1 MFIFRF
7 KVESMTIND
16 HTLVA
21 KVKYLSEETWKYS
34 KQILKVSKFGLKSG
48 FGFQGGSKSAFEAE
62 LRFPIGAS
70 GPGVEF
76 ESRVSSLNLK
86 LRFHGKE
93 GLQGRVS
100 SMGEGFK

>member
-21 KVKYLSEETWKYS
+21 KVKYLSEETQNK
-34 KQILKVSKFGLKSG
+34 ILKVSKFGLKSG